1 MIEANLKCTEALKS
15 AASQVGNT
23 KYSSIT
29 EKNKQEY
36 IERLKQFIIAR
47 INYILKFPGLDISLE
62 KIISRLNLTF
72 D

>member
-1 MIEANLKCTEALKS
+1 MIEANIKCSEALKS
-15 AASQVGNT
+15 VASQVGNL
-23 KYSSIT
+23 KYSTIT
-29 EKNKQEY
+29 ERNKQEY